1 MKPTNKTANDL
12 FELLRTQFSPV
23 TLGNEDA
30 EVTSDP
36 GDARFFSFI
45 YKEGDSARGTVSI
58 SIVDSRTLKVYYNH
72 DMIENITITRDWYN
86 VLKQLRFFAKQNL
99 MGFDARDIQ
108 KDQLDTRDYNFIKV
122 NDGPYK
128 EDEVEITE
136 SKMYGSKRKSK
147 QQFENATLVV
157 YHKKAVDEEVRG
169 SRSRHIDRIFIESN
183 GEKFRFPI
191 NYLNGARAM
200 AVHVSE
206 GGTPYDVV
214 GKHIISTVEEMRNLS
229 QFARITRKHAMEDE
243 EASGIRSRVV
253 EAYQSIRKDIMRMQN
268 VNNYR
273 NFVETFEPKDTTA
286 NSDVNHL
293 QEKFTVKVWNE
304 KMDDL
309 LPSVQRALE
318 KTNEDGEMTK
328 DSVKTDAL
336 GLLVDIAKTSKQ
348 YKGEITRDQVHYLG
362 SLIHD
367 FDMTAI
373 DTEKYTEI
381 EKLFRAMSATKKADM
396 TMIQK
401 AYAQAKELDEA
412 VSEGSLKNMSISVR
426 EDLHD
431 LAQEIQKGMHSYDA
445 VVDELNDMFDAVKTV
460 GDPVAINAFKTL
472 RSLEPEDF
480 GEGEGGGPNRA
491 STAAQD
497 AMDMIDG
504 EDDSDYPHLGGHK
517 FESVKEASMGA
528 PDYNPAAG
536 QYSSNMEYGMFT
548 PAGNEEVEEIVQAAC
563 DMVKSGEHDT
573 MSATDAAMEML
584 TQLAE
589 TSSHDEA
596 EDTEVREKVSREI
609 ASRCDSMNEE
619 EVDENAFNQAAA
631 AAARSGKDS
640 FEFNGKT
647 YKTKMDKDTANK
659 LDEASPSV
667 EKTIKDPNFVL
678 VLKKDEAADSM
689 LRRTKF
695 KTAQG
700 LLAFAMADIASRII
714 GSNSDAVANFASD
727 MMINVGEEGESF
739 GTRMT
744 PEYKRDKQLAM
755 MLAKK
760 YIDDIKRMATDDG
773 YADEVRKDPADV
785 YGNKKKRTGG
795 FHEAFE
801 DWANDLVEATTSG
814 TIGTSGTVRQNQ
826 QVVKALAGGDAA
838 ATQQVKRIG
847 DKLVKGQKLTPA
859 EMPVASEIAKKLMT
873 TKKTSAAM
881 QALANGETNTP
892 EDGEVAITE
901 KQLKVKADR
910 DYDDDGKIESP
921 RDEYMGSKD
930 KAIKKSMKKRPTAEE
945 TDDLED
951 ERLFQESLNLLRAY
965 VAR

>member
-1 MKPTNKTANDL
+1 MKPMNKTANDL
-12 FELLRTQFSPV
+12 FELLRTRFSPV

-30 EVTSDP
+30 EITSDP
-36 GDARFFSFI
+36 SSARFFSFV
-45 YKEGDSARGTVSI
+45 YKENEEPRGTVSVSVI
-58 SIVDSRTLKVYYNH
+58 DNRSLKVYYNH

-157 YHKKAVDEEVRG
+157 YHKKTVDEEVRG
-169 SRSRHIDRIFIESN
+169 SRSRHIDKLFIESN
-183 GEKFRFPI
+183 GEKFRFPV

-206 GGTPYDVV
+206 GGTPYDDI

-243 EASGIRSRVV
+243 EAGSIRNRVI
-253 EAYQSIRKDIMRMQN
+253 EAYQTIRKDIMRMQN
-268 VNNYR
+268 INNYK
-273 NFVETFEPKDTTA
+273 NFAETFEPKEAVAENDATQ
-286 NSDVNHL
+286 L

-318 KTNEDGEMTK
+318 NTNEDGEMTK
-328 DSVKTDAL
+328 DSVKTSAL
-336 GLLVDIAKTSKQ
+336 EILELIAKTSKQ
-348 YKGEITRDQVHYLG
+348 YKGEVTDDQIHYLG
-362 SLIHD
+362 SVIHD
-367 FDMTAI
+367 FDMTGI

-396 TMIQK
+396 TMIQP
-401 AYAQAKELDEA
+401 AYAQAKELD
-412 VSEGSLKNMSISVR
+412 
-426 EDLHD
+426 
-431 LAQEIQKGMHSYDA
+431 
-445 VVDELNDMFDAVKTV
+445 
-460 GDPVAINAFKTL
+460 
-472 RSLEPEDF
+472 
-480 GEGEGGGPNRA
+480 
-491 STAAQD
+491 
-497 AMDMIDG
+497 
-504 EDDSDYPHLGGHK
+504 
-517 FESVKEASMGA
+517 EASMGA

-619 EVDENAFNQAAA
+619 E
-631 AAARSGKDS
+631 
-640 FEFNGKT
+640 
-647 YKTKMDKDTANK
+647 

-739 GTRMT
+739 GTKMT

-773 YADEVRKDPADV
+773 YANEVRKDPADV
-785 YGNKKKRTGG
+785 YGNKKKRSGG

-801 DWANDLVEATTSG
+801 SWANELVEATTSG
-814 TIGTSGTVRQNQ
+814 TVGTSGTVPTARPNQ
-826 QVVKALAGGDAA
+826 QVLKALAGGDPA

-847 DKLVKGQKLTPA
+847 DKLAKGQKLTPA
-859 EMPVASEIAKKLMT
+859 EMPVAGEIAKKLMT

-901 KQLKVKADR
+901 KTLKVKAKPDFP
-910 DYDDDGKIESP
+910 DLDNDGNTKEP
-921 RDEYMGSKD
+921 MK
-930 KAIKKSMKKRPTAEE
+930 KAINDKKMKKRPTAEE

-951 ERLFQESLNLLRAY
+951 ERLFQESLNLLKAY

>member
-1 MKPTNKTANDL
+1 MKPLNKTANDL
-12 FELLRTQFSPV
+12 FQKLRAQFSPV
-23 TLGNEDA
+23 TIGNDET
-30 EVTSDP
+30 EVVNDP
-36 GDARFFSFI
+36 SEARFFTFE
-45 YKEGDSARGTVSI
+45 YKEKDKSAGTVSI
-58 SIVDSRTLKVYYNH
+58 SIIDNRSLKVYFNH
-72 DMIENITITRDWYN
+72 DMVENIASPNNWYRF
-86 VLKQLRFFAKQNL
+86 LKDLRLFAKQNML
-99 MGFDARDIQ
+99 MFDARDIQ
-108 KDQLDTRDYNFIKV
+108 KDQLDTRDFEYIKQ

-128 EDEVEITE
+128 ETDVEITE

-157 YHKKAVDEEVRG
+157 YHKKTVDEEVRG

-206 GGTPYDVV
+206 GGTPYDTV

-273 NFVETFEPKDTTA
+273 NFVETFEPSETTDA
-286 NSDVNHL
+286 GDVAQL
-293 QEKFTVKVWNE
+293 QEKFTVKVWNK

-318 KTNEDGEMTK
+318 NTNVDGEITK
-328 DSVKTDAL
+328 DSVKKSAL
-336 GLLVDIAKTSKQ
+336 ELLVDIAKTSKQ
-348 YKGEITRDQVHYLG
+348 YKGEITRDQIHYLG
-362 SLIHD
+362 SLVHD
-367 FDMTAI
+367 FDMAGI
-373 DTEKYTEI
+373 ETEKYSEI
-381 EKLFRAMSATKKADM
+381 EKLFRTMSDTEKADM
-396 TMIQK
+396 AMIQP
-401 AYAQAKELDEA
+401 AYAQAKELD
-412 VSEGSLKNMSISVR
+412 
-426 EDLHD
+426 
-431 LAQEIQKGMHSYDA
+431 
-445 VVDELNDMFDAVKTV
+445 
-460 GDPVAINAFKTL
+460 
-472 RSLEPEDF
+472 
-480 GEGEGGGPNRA
+480 
-491 STAAQD
+491 
-497 AMDMIDG
+497 
-504 EDDSDYPHLGGHK
+504 
-517 FESVKEASMGA
+517 EASMGA

-563 DMVKSGEHDT
+563 DMVKSGKHDT

-619 EVDENAFNQAAA
+619 E
-631 AAARSGKDS
+631 
-640 FEFNGKT
+640 
-647 YKTKMDKDTANK
+647 

-678 VLKKDEAADSM
+678 VLKKDEAADNM
-689 LRRTKF
+689 LRRTQF

-700 LLAFAMADIASRII
+700 LLSFAMADIASRII

-739 GTRMT
+739 GTKMT

-760 YIDDIKRMATDDG
+760 YIDDVKRIATDDD
-773 YADEVRKDPADV
+773 YANEVRKDPGDV
-785 YGNKKKRTGG
+785 YGKKKKRSGG

-801 DWANDLVEATTSG
+801 DWANELIENMGATANPQ
-814 TIGTSGTVRQNQ
+814 II
-826 QVVKALAGGDAA
+826 KALAGGDAA
-838 ATQQVKRIG
+838 TTQQVKRISN
-847 DKLVKGQKLTPA
+847 KLVKGQRLTPG

-892 EDGEVAITE
+892 DDGEVAIIE
-901 KQLKVKADR
+901 KQLKVKAAR
-910 DYDDDGKIESP
+910 DYDDDGEIESP

-951 ERLFQESLNLLRAY
+951 DTLFQESLNLIKAY
-965 VAR
+965 AGI